1 MSQDGSD
8 RFGSG
13 MVSSVGDLYRSTI
26 NIEDLTDL
34 RTEFRVLDRKTGLHA
49 TEKVPRHPV
58 RTREINFWIAGVFET
73 VDPAVLQK
81 SSDDAPNG
89 YVVAHSRHFWA
100 QATDTRP
107 GKPCKGL

>member
-49 TEKVPRHPV
+49 T
-58 RTREINFWIAGVFET
+58 
-73 VDPAVLQK
+73 
-81 SSDDAPNG
+81 
-89 YVVAHSRHFWA
+89 
-100 QATDTRP
+100 
-107 GKPCKGL
+107 